1 MYYTDMKKKTYSSI
15 DQKRKI
21 VFVHN
26 PKVAGTSIRKML
38 GMEGSITH
46 LTPDLLV
53 NKKTWEEYFVV
64 VAVREPIERFIS
76 SYNYHTSDNYK
87 GHYSEKY
94 PDLSDWSIQ
103 RYFETFKNEPFGII
117 NQVNYLRHP
126 LSEKEPD
133 FIIRFEKLAEDIQKL
148 IALREDLDDD
158 FPFLNKSNKKMDLS
172 ILKED
177 KAFMKKLI
185 AFYEEDYRE
194 LNYSPPKV

>member
-1 MYYTDMKKKTYSSI
+1 M
-15 DQKRKI
+15 
-21 VFVHN
+21 
-26 PKVAGTSIRKML
+26 
-38 GMEGSITH
+38 
-46 LTPDLLV
+46 
-53 NKKTWEEYFVV
+53 
-64 VAVREPIERFIS
+64 
-76 SYNYHTSDNYK
+76 
-87 GHYSEKY
+87 
-94 PDLSDWSIQ
+94 
-103 RYFETFKNEPFGII
+103 
-117 NQVNYLRHP
+117 NYLRHP